1 MTQVAAAPAL
11 YGRRYQTGKMLGQG
25 GMGSVYETV
34 DRLTGKTIAL
44 KRVTG
49 LTDNQNFTSPDDSMN
64 FRLALAREFKVL
76 ASLRH
81 PNIISVLDYG
91 FDEQRQPYITME
103 LLENATNFV
112 EAARGKSP
120 EEQINLLIQ
129 LLQALAYLHRRGIL
143 HHDLK
148 PSNVLVTKEG
158 HVKVLDFGL
167 AVEPDKADG
176 DIVGTLAYMA
186 PEIIQGR
193 EPTTAIDLYAVGV
206 IAYEIFSGKHPF
218 DTDNAQKLLQEVLF
232 SDPDLTTIFSNTSN
246 FSFSTRVVDNNPLE
260 SDEFKTMP
268 LENFRTNILD
278 NFDTVTIDN
287 DAADLTQFASPHDS
301 ISFDFDDSDDVT
313 TVAGIIGKLLA
324 KRPEDRYNDSDRVI
338 ADLAAA
344 MGINV
349 PQESA
354 AIRESFLQAATF
366 VGREEELKR
375 LEHALEEAVHG
386 RGSAWLIA
394 GESGV
399 GKSRLIE
406 ELRIRSLVQG
416 ITVLR
421 GEAVVEGG
429 LPYQLWRE
437 PLRRLVLNSS
447 ISDLDASILMT
458 IVPDIDDLLGRP
470 IADPVVLESDAQQRR
485 LFGAIA
491 SLFQNQTQPIML
503 MMEDL
508 QWSIESLEVVK
519 LLYSICSTMPLLM
532 VGNYRHEE
540 RPTLPQDLPG
550 MQVMRLE
557 RLTSND
563 IAALSVSML
572 GEAGRQPDVL
582 DLLNRETEGNVFFLV
597 EVVRALAEEAG
608 GLGRVGSMSLP
619 ANVLAG
625 GIQTIIRR
633 RLDRIPEN
641 GRALLQLAAI
651 SGRQLDLAVLEQVK
665 GDVDLNDWLTTC
677 INSAVIDVQD
687 EKYRFAHDK
696 LREATIADIPSDVAA
711 SLHRQIAEALDI
723 VYPNMPEQATVL
735 AQHWRAAGD
744 LANEFHYTQAA
755 GDYALRISAL
765 SEAIM
770 HFERCQE
777 LLPLVVTDV
786 NERRFVKAELYVKLG
801 EALQYTGAYS
811 EAAVEI
817 AEGLA
822 LYEIIG
828 DRAGS
833 ARALSL
839 QGDNYWRTGN
849 YEAALKACS
858 ESFALYRVL
867 HYPDGEA
874 QTLNRLGMV
883 ALDQGDYTRATEQI
897 EAALKVAEAANNPVA
912 RAASMNNLGLVG
924 LRQGNYAD
932 AVRYFEATL
941 TLHREN
947 GERWKVASTL
957 HNLGTL
963 SGVQG
968 DLDGA
973 TRNFEQALQ
982 MCRTIGDRRGIALA
996 LENLGFVAQ
1005 MRGEY
1010 DKATTYL
1017 EESLSLAKAI
1027 GNRPGSANVLIN
1039 LGHVAS
1045 AQHLT
1050 DRAADLF
1057 RQALQIAREIDA
1069 APMML
1074 ESICG
1079 LAGLQPDDPQAL
1091 AWLGMVLKHSA
1102 TTQETRD
1109 MAAKALETLKAHHPP
1124 AAVNAAASLGQDLK
1138 LEKVVK
1144 EILR

>member
-1 MTQVAAAPAL
+1 MTQVAVAPAL
-11 YGRRYQTGKMLGQG
+11 FGRRYQTGKMLGQG
-25 GMGSVYETV
+25 GMGSVYEAI

-49 LTDNQNFTSPDDSMN
+49 LTENQNFGSPDDSLS

-103 LLENATNFV
+103 LLENADNFV

-120 EEQINLLIQ
+120 DEQINLLIQ

-167 AVEPDKADG
+167 AIEPEKAEG
-176 DIVGTLAYMA
+176 DVVGTLAYMA
-186 PEIIQGR
+186 PEVIQGR

-232 SDPDLTTIFSNTSN
+232 SDPDLTTIFSSTSH
-246 FSFSTRVVDNNPLE
+246 FPIKGATDTQILDDAYKTLPLDNL
-260 SDEFKTMP
+260 K
-268 LENFRTNILD
+268 TNIIS
-278 NFDTVTIDN
+278 NFDTVVVDT
-287 DAADLTQFASPHDS
+287 DS
-301 ISFDFDDSDDVT
+301 DPITKPTPPQDGIEFDFIDTDDVT
-313 TVAGIIGKLLA
+313 TLAGIVGKLLA

-344 MGINV
+344 LGISV

-366 VGREEELKR
+366 VGREQELR
-375 LEHALEEAVHG
+375 HLEEALAEAMNG
-386 RGSAWLIA
+386 KGSAWLIA

-406 ELRIRSLVQG
+406 ELRIRALVQG

-421 GEAVVEGG
+421 GEAVADGG

-437 PLRRLVLNSS
+437 PLRRLVLTST

-458 IVPDIDDLLGRP
+458 IIPDIDDLLGRP
-470 IADPVVLESDAQQRR
+470 ITDAVMLDGDAHQRR

-491 SLFQNQTQPIML
+491 NLFQNQTQPIML

-508 QWSIESLEVVK
+508 QWSSESLEVVK
-519 LLYSICSTMPLLM
+519 LLYSIVANMPLLM

-540 RPTLPQDLPG
+540 RPNLPQELPG

-557 RLTSND
+557 RLTSTD

-572 GEAGRQPDVL
+572 GEAGRQSHVL
-582 DLLNRETEGNVFFLV
+582 DLLKRETEGNVFFLV

-608 GLGRVGSMSLP
+608 GLGRIGSMSLP

-633 RLDRIPEN
+633 RLERVPEN

-651 SGRQLDLAVLEQVK
+651 SGRQIDLALLEHINN
-665 GDVDLNDWLTTC
+665 GIDLTDWLTTC
-677 INSAVIDVQD
+677 VNSAVLDVQD
-687 EKYRFAHDK
+687 DKYRFAHDK
-696 LREATIADIPSDVAA
+696 LREATIADIPTGVAA
-711 SLHRQIAEALDI
+711 NLHRRIAEALEL
-723 VYPNMPEQATVL
+723 VYPNVPEQATVL

-744 LANEFHYTQAA
+744 LANEFRYSQAA
-755 GDYALRISAL
+755 GDYALQISAL
-765 SEAIM
+765 SEAIN

-777 LLPLVVTDV
+777 LLPSVITDT
-786 NERRFVKAELYVKLG
+786 NERRYVKAELFVKLG
-801 EALQYTGAYS
+801 ESLQYTGAYS

-828 DRAGS
+828 DAAGS

-874 QTLNRLGMV
+874 RTLNRLGMV
-883 ALDQGDYTRATEQI
+883 ALDQGDYARANEQI
-897 EAALKVAEAANNPVA
+897 QAALKVAEVANNPVA
-912 RAASMNNLGLVG
+912 RAASMNNLGLVA

-932 AVRYFEATL
+932 SVRYFEATL

-968 DLDGA
+968 DLEGA
-973 TRNFEQALQ
+973 TRNFEEALQ
-982 MCRTIGDRRGIALA
+982 MCRTIGDRRGIGLA

-1010 DKATTYL
+1010 EKATTYL

-1039 LGHVAS
+1039 LGHVSS
-1045 AQHLT
+1045 AQHDT
-1050 DRAADLF
+1050 IRAADFF
-1057 RQALQIAREIDA
+1057 RQALQIAHEIDA

-1074 ESICG
+1074 ESVCG
-1079 LAGLQPDDPQAL
+1079 LAGLQPDDSQAL
-1091 AWLGMVLKHSA
+1091 AWLGMVLKHPA

-1109 MAAKALETLKAHHPP
+1109 MATKSLENLKGHHPA
-1124 AAVNAAASLGQDLK
+1124 AAVDAATSLGHDLK
-1138 LEKVVK
+1138 LEQVVQ

>member
-1 MTQVAAAPAL
+1 MTQVADVPAL

-25 GMGSVYETV
+25 GMGSVYEAI

-49 LTDNQNFTSPDDSMN
+49 LSENQNFGSSDDSLS

-91 FDEQRQPYITME
+91 FDEQHQPYITME
-103 LLENATNFV
+103 LLENADNFV
-112 EAARGKSP
+112 EAARAKSP
-120 EEQINLLIQ
+120 DEQINLIIQ

-167 AVEPDKADG
+167 AIEPEKANG
-176 DIVGTLAYMA
+176 DVVGTLAYMA

-232 SDPDLTTIFSNTSN
+232 SDPDLTTIFSNTSH
-246 FSFSTRVVDNNPLE
+246 FPLKGALDTQIL

-268 LENFRTNILD
+268 LDNLKTNFID
-278 NFDTVTIDN
+278 SFDTAVVDMDSDAVTKPTP
-287 DAADLTQFASPHDS
+287 TQDG
-301 ISFDFDDSDDVT
+301 IEFDFIDTDDVT
-313 TVAGIIGKLLA
+313 TLAGIVGKLLA

-338 ADLAAA
+338 TDLASAL
-344 MGINV
+344 GINV

-375 LEHALEEAVHG
+375 LERALTEALIG
-386 RGSAWLIA
+386 KGSAWLIA
-394 GESGV
+394 GESGI

-406 ELRIRSLVQG
+406 ELRIRALVQG

-421 GEAVVEGG
+421 GDAVAEGG

-437 PLRRLVLNSS
+437 PLRRLVLTSS

-458 IVPDIDDLLGRP
+458 IIPDIDDLLGRP
-470 IADPVVLESDAQQRR
+470 INDPVVLDGDAHQRR

-491 SLFQNQTQPIML
+491 DLFQNQTQPIML

-508 QWSIESLEVVK
+508 QWSSESLEVVK
-519 LLYSICSTMPLLM
+519 LLYSIASNIPLLM

-540 RPTLPQDLPG
+540 RPNLPEELPG

-557 RLTSND
+557 RLSSTD

-572 GEAGRQPDVL
+572 GEAGRQRDVL
-582 DLLNRETEGNVFFLV
+582 DLLKRETEGNVFFLV

-608 GLGRVGSMSLP
+608 GLGRVGGMSLP

-633 RLDRIPEN
+633 RLDRVPEN

-651 SGRQLDLAVLEQVK
+651 SGRQIDITLLELVK
-665 GDVDLNDWLTTC
+665 GDTDLTEWLTTC
-677 INSAVIDVQD
+677 INSAVLDVQD
-687 EKYRFAHDK
+687 GKYSFAHDK
-696 LREATIADIPSDVAA
+696 LREATIADIPADVGA
-711 SLHRQIAEALDI
+711 SLHRQIAEALEM
-723 VYPNMPEQATVL
+723 VYPNEPEQATVI
-735 AQHWRAAGD
+735 AQHWRSAGD
-744 LANEFHYTQAA
+744 LANEFQYTQSA

-765 SEAIM
+765 SEAII

-777 LLPLVVTDV
+777 LLSSVIPNV
-786 NERRFVKAELYVKLG
+786 NEQRFVKAELYVKLG
-801 EALQYTGAYS
+801 ETLQYTGAYS
-811 EAAVEI
+811 EAAIEI

-849 YEAALKACS
+849 YEAALKACT

-874 QTLNRLGMV
+874 RTLNRLGMV
-883 ALDQGDYTRATEQI
+883 ALDQGDYARANEQI
-897 EAALKVAEAANNPVA
+897 QAALKVAEAENNPVA
-912 RAASMNNLGLVG
+912 RAASMNNLGLVA

-968 DLDGA
+968 DLEGA
-973 TRNFEQALQ
+973 TRNFEEALQ

-1050 DRAADLF
+1050 ERAADLF
-1057 RQALQIAREIDA
+1057 RQALQIAHEIDA

-1074 ESICG
+1074 ESVCG
-1079 LAGLQPDDPQAL
+1079 LAGLQPDDSQVL
-1091 AWLGMVLKHSA
+1091 AWLGMVLKHPA

-1109 MAAKALETLKAHHPP
+1109 MATKALENLKAHHPP
-1124 AAVNAAASLGQDLK
+1124 AAVDAATSLGHSLK
-1138 LEKVVK
+1138 LEQVVR

>member
-1 MTQVAAAPAL
+1 MTQVVTASAL

-25 GMGSVYETV
+25 GMGSVYEAI

-49 LTDNQNFTSPDDSMN
+49 LTENQNFNSPDDSLN

-81 PNIISVLDYG
+81 PNIINVLDYG

-103 LLENATNFV
+103 LLENAANFV
-112 EAARGKSP
+112 EAARAQP
-120 EEQINLLIQ
+120 PDQQINPLIQ

-148 PSNVLVTKEG
+148 PSNVLVTNDG

-167 AVEPDKADG
+167 AVEPEKAEG
-176 DIVGTLAYMA
+176 DVVGTLAYMA
-186 PEIIQGR
+186 PEVIQGR

-232 SDPDLTTIFSNTSN
+232 SDPDLTTLYSQTRHFPINPATDTKILSDQYKTLPLEDFKTNVINNFNTI
-246 FSFSTRVVDNNPLE
+246 TVDNNLADITNSALSQDSLE
-260 SDEFKTMP
+260 
-268 LENFRTNILD
+268 
-278 NFDTVTIDN
+278 
-287 DAADLTQFASPHDS
+287 
-301 ISFDFDDSDDVT
+301 FDFIDTDDVT
-313 TVAGIIGKLLA
+313 TLAGIIGKLLA

-338 ADLAAA
+338 ADLVAAL
-344 MGINV
+344 GISV

-366 VGREEELKR
+366 VGREAELKR
-375 LEHALEEAVHG
+375 LEQALAEAMTG
-386 RGSAWLIA
+386 KGSAWLIA

-406 ELRIRSLVQG
+406 ELRIRASVQG

-421 GEAVVEGG
+421 GEAVANGG

-437 PLRRLVLNSS
+437 PLRRLVLTST

-458 IVPDIDDLLGRP
+458 IIPDIDDLLGRP
-470 IADPVVLESDAQQRR
+470 ITDAVVLEGDAHQRR

-491 SLFQNQTQPIML
+491 DLFQSQTQPIML
-503 MMEDL
+503 MLEDL
-508 QWSIESLEVVK
+508 QWSTESLEVVK
-519 LLYSICSTMPLLM
+519 LLYGIVPNLPVLM

-540 RPTLPQDLPG
+540 RPDLPQDLPG

-557 RLTSND
+557 RLSPTD

-582 DLLNRETEGNVFFLV
+582 DLLKRETEGNVFFLV

-633 RLDRIPEN
+633 RLERVPEN
-641 GRALLQLAAI
+641 GRKLLQLAAI
-651 SGRQLDLAVLEQVK
+651 SGRQIDLTLLEQVR
-665 GDVDLNDWLTTC
+665 GDVDLTDWLTTC
-677 INSAVIDVQD
+677 INSAVLDVQD
-687 EKYRFAHDK
+687 GQYRFAHDK
-696 LREATIADIPSDVAA
+696 LREATIADIPADVAA
-711 SLHRQIAEALDI
+711 SLHRQIAETLESI
-723 VYPNMPEQATVL
+723 YPNMPEQATVI
-735 AQHWRAAGD
+735 AQHWRAGGD

-765 SEAIM
+765 SEAII

-777 LLPLVVTDV
+777 LLPSVISDV
-786 NERRFVKAELYVKLG
+786 NERRFVKAELFVKLG

-839 QGDNYWRTGN
+839 QGDNYWRIGN

-874 QTLNRLGMV
+874 RTLNRLGMV
-883 ALDQGDYTRATEQI
+883 ALDQGDYARANEQI
-897 EAALKVAEAANNPVA
+897 QAALQVAEATQNSVA
-912 RAASMNNLGLVG
+912 RAASMNNLGVVA

-932 AVRYFEATL
+932 AVRYFESTL

-968 DLDGA
+968 DLEGA
-973 TRNFEQALQ
+973 TRNFEEALQ

-1017 EESLSLAKAI
+1017 EESLSLSQAI

-1039 LGHVAS
+1039 LGHAAS
-1045 AQHLT
+1045 GQHLT
-1050 DRAADLF
+1050 KRAADLF

-1079 LAGLQPDDPQAL
+1079 LAGLQPDDSQAL
-1091 AWLGMVLKHSA
+1091 AWLGMVLKHPA

-1109 MAAKALETLKAHHPP
+1109 MASKVLDNLKAHHPP
-1124 AAVNAAASLGQDLK
+1124 AAVDAATSLGQDLQ
-1138 LEKVVK
+1138 LEQVVG

>member
-1 MTQVAAAPAL
+1 MTQVASAPAL

-25 GMGSVYETV
+25 GMGSVYEAV

-49 LTDNQNFTSPDDSMN
+49 LTDNQNFGSPDDSLS

-103 LLENATNFV
+103 LLENADNFV
-112 EAARGKSP
+112 EAARAKSP
-120 EEQINLLIQ
+120 DEQINLLIQ

-167 AVEPDKADG
+167 AVEPEKADG
-176 DIVGTLAYMA
+176 DVVGTLAYMA

-206 IAYEIFSGKHPF
+206 MAYEIFSGKHPF

-232 SDPDLTTIFSNTSN
+232 SDPDLTTIFSHTSQ
-246 FSFSTRVVDNNPLE
+246 FPLKGTLDTQIL
-260 SDEFKTMP
+260 SDEFKTLP
-268 LENFRTNILD
+268 LENFKTNIIT
-278 NFDTVTIDN
+278 NFDTVSVDN
-287 DAADLTQFASPHDS
+287 DAADLTQFAMPQDN
-301 ISFDFDDSDDVT
+301 IRFEFVDTDDVT
-313 TVAGIIGKLLA
+313 TLAGIVGKLLA

-338 ADLAAA
+338 TDLAAA
-344 MGINV
+344 MGISV

-375 LEHALEEAVHG
+375 LELALAEAMNG
-386 RGSAWLIA
+386 TGSAWLIA
-394 GESGV
+394 GVSGV

-406 ELRIRSLVQG
+406 ELRIRALVQG

-421 GEAVVEGG
+421 GEAVADGG

-437 PLRRLVLNSS
+437 PLRRLVLSS
-447 ISDLDASILMT
+447 TISDLDASILMT

-470 IADPVVLESDAQQRR
+470 ITDAVVLDSDAHQRR

-491 SLFQNQTQPIML
+491 NLFQNQTQPIML

-508 QWSIESLEVVK
+508 QWSTESLEVVK
-519 LLYSICSTMPLLM
+519 LLYGIVSSMPVLM

-540 RPTLPQDLPG
+540 RPNLPQELPG
-550 MQVMRLE
+550 MQVMRLA
-557 RLTSND
+557 RLTPTD

-582 DLLNRETEGNVFFLV
+582 DLLKRETEGNVFFLV

-633 RLDRIPEN
+633 RLERVPEN

-651 SGRQLDLAVLEQVK
+651 SGRQIDLALLEEVK
-665 GDVDLNDWLTTC
+665 GDVDLTDWLTTC
-677 INSAVIDVQD
+677 VNSAVLDVQD

-696 LREATIADIPSDVAA
+696 LREATIADIPADVAA
-711 SLHRQIAEALDI
+711 NLHRQIAEALES
-723 VYPNMPEQATVL
+723 VYPNMPELATIL

-765 SEAIM
+765 SEAIN

-777 LLPLVVTDV
+777 LLPSVIPDV

-874 QTLNRLGMV
+874 RTLNRLGMV
-883 ALDQGDYTRATEQI
+883 ALDQGDYIRANEQI
-897 EAALKVAEAANNPVA
+897 QAALKVAETANNPVA

-932 AVRYFEATL
+932 AVHYFESTL

-973 TRNFEQALQ
+973 TRNFEEALQ

-1010 DKATTYL
+1010 DKATAYL

-1045 AQHLT
+1045 AQHHT
-1050 DRAADLF
+1050 ARAADLF
-1057 RQALQIAREIDA
+1057 RQALQIAHEIDA

-1074 ESICG
+1074 ESVCG
-1079 LAGLQPDDPQAL
+1079 LAGLQPDDSQAL
-1091 AWLGMVLKHSA
+1091 AWLGMVLKHPA

-1109 MAAKALETLKAHHPP
+1109 MASKAIDSLKAHHP
-1124 AAVNAAASLGQDLK
+1124 AAALDAAISIGQDLK
-1138 LEKVVK
+1138 LEQVVQ